1 LPGIDENTYEI
12 DGSVRVY
19 SKATVSRENS
29 VELTAY
35 RTINFK
41 NRKISGIWEWA
52 DYGGLIKKLDRR
64 NK

>member
-1 LPGIDENTYEI
+1 MPGIDENTYEI

-52 DYGGLIKKLDRR
+52 DYGGLINQL
-64 NK
+64 N